1 MYTYFNLQNFTKT
14 AAKYTLPK
22 YKYKPR
28 REFIYTEDKPVIKD
42 TDILRVFHGFRDLD
56 HAVSACR
63 YGLSGKSRVGRV
75 YSYEADNNPLGL
87 FVTTDPSIAKEFGR
101 YIIEFHAKVNELESP
116 VWPAGSYTVQGQ
128 YAQYFGGDEKKR
140 EEARENARKR
150 ALESNI
156 PSITQSDRPE
166 LAAQL
171 LQGELQALFVGNLL
185 PNRIIRVFDRD
196 QDKIYSPYEF
206 LKKYRSHKF
215 TDKEAINS
223 ENRIFRIDEEFDPY
237 LYIER
242 INKRYG
248 RRRDLSKKDIVRAIG
263 SDSIDNMRY
272 ELNRYLWPKQMT
284 AALAWFS
291 AEYAKYKAD
300 KDSYG

>member
-1 MYTYFNLQNFTKT
+1 MYTYFNLQNFVKT

-28 REFIYTEDKPVIKD
+28 REFIYTEDKPAIKD

-87 FVTTDPSIAKEFGR
+87 FVSTDPSIAKEFGS

-116 VWPAGSYTVQGQ
+116 VWPSGSYTVQGE

-140 EEARENARKR
+140 EEAREIARKR

-171 LQGELQALFVGNLL
+171 LQGELQALFVGDLT
-185 PNRIIRVFDRD
+185 PNRITKIFDRD
-196 QDKIYSPYEF
+196 TGKMYTRNEF
-206 LKKYRSHKF
+206 LKLYKTHSF
-215 TDKEAINS
+215 TNEEAKRAKNRLFQVN
-223 ENRIFRIDEEFDPY
+223 ENFDPE
-237 LYIER
+237 LYIQR
-242 INKRYG
+242 LNKRYG
-248 RRRDLSKKDIVRAIG
+248 GKFKLGKNEIARALRNEDEYG
-263 SDSIDNMRY
+263 LGRH
-272 ELNRYLWPKQMT
+272 LWPKQIP
-284 AALAWFS
+284 AAMAWLADVS
-291 AEYAKYKAD
+291 KSQK
-300 KDSYG
+300 